1 MAKKTVVL
9 RLSPSQADSVLWSLY
24 LADMD
29 ARRSSNL
36 AGQPFPLSPDRF
48 VSLRDKLLRAM
59 LRCQMASEKAGVY
72 FV

>member
-1 MAKKTVVL
+1 MAKKTVVF

-29 ARRSSNL
+29 ARRSASL
-36 AGQPFPLSPDRF
+36 PGQPFSLSPDRF

-59 LRCQMASEKAGVY
+59 SRS
-72 FV
+72 